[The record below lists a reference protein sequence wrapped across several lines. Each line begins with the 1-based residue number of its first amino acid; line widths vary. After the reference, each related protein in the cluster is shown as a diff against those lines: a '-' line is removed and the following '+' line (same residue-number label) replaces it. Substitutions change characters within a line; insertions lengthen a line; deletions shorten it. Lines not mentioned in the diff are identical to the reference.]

1 MELITG
7 EKRSRA
13 GWRGEEGTEG
23 KGGEG
28 GEFSHILNTEIHKQL
43 MGYGFSNC
51 YENKL

>member
-23 KGGEG
+23 KGVG
-28 GEFSHILNTEIHKQL
+28 GRLRSHIEYRDTQTIDGLW
-43 MGYGFSNC
+43 F
-51 YENKL
+51 